1 MLGRFSRYKR
11 MRLYRHR
18 TGGMMDKEAIQ
29 ILENLVK
36 KLDGLMKQ
44 AQRDAE
50 HKRIAAESIMICRDE
65 VDFAVDKI
73 KNLATAST

>member
-1 MLGRFSRYKR
+1 
-11 MRLYRHR
+11 
-18 TGGMMDKEAIQ
+18 MMDKEAIQ

-73 KNLATAST
+73 KNLTTGST